1 MLWIVLD
8 GAVLLGDVKMKKKD
22 LVIGARVVPLNDLK
36 NYNPQD
42 SYIDIGIIVTEPV
55 KDALTGN
62 LKVYVK
68 WDPDGT
74 CDPSEEEVSSLELE
88 SVAEPK
94 LSKLDAE
101 FKVYEKAVLAKM
113 KEAGKL
119 IREAN
124 KLSKKAGVESLNDMY
139 DSTYPLFNAM
149 DAAGWR
155 TSSLG
160 C

>member
-1 MLWIVLD
+1 MIPAGV
-8 GAVLLGDVKMKKKD
+8 ALLGDVNMKKKD
-22 LVIGARVVPLNDLK
+22 LVLGARVVPLNNIK

-42 SYIDIGIIVTEPV
+42 PYIDVGSIITEPV
-55 KDALTGN
+55 KNALTGN
-62 LKVYVK
+62 LKVYVQ
-68 WDPDGT
+68 WDFGATPT
-74 CDPSEEEVSSLELE
+74 DPSEEEVASLELE
-88 SVAEPK
+88 SVAKSK
-94 LSKLDAE
+94 LSKLVAE
-101 FKVYEKAVLAKM
+101 FKLYEKAVLAKM

-119 IREAN
+119 IREAD
-124 KLSKKAGVESLNDMY
+124 KLAKKAGVEFLYDMY